1 MRLMFPVIGG
11 AAIFPLLRGHGLP
24 GGGLAAGVTIVTAFI
39 LQYMAH
45 GMTWVEARLHVMP
58 VRWMGFGF
66 PLAGCTGVAAC
77 VLRCPFLTSYFA
89 YAELPLVAAHGERLP
104 FQHWR
109 VAARGRCHGADAGSQ
124 SRINR
129 CVATEVRPRSD
140 KACDRRRK
148 RV

>member
-24 GGGLAAGVTIVTAFI
+24 GGGIAAGVTIVTAFI

-66 PLAGCTGVAAC
+66 PLAGCMGVAAC
-77 VLRCPFLTSYFA
+77 VLRCPFLTSYF
-89 YAELPLVAAHGERLP
+89 LLCLCRAAAGGCP
-104 FQHWR
+104 WR
-109 VAARGRCHGADAGSQ
+109 APSVSTLASCRSWSVPRC
-124 SRINR
+124 
-129 CVATEVRPRSD
+129 
-140 KACDRRRK
+140 
-148 RV
+148 